1 MTIELTW
8 THPNGL
14 FATEPYDCMDDALHQ
29 KRMYERD
36 GCVVEIEGETEGH
49 PEAAEPPRARGQPH
63 AMGRRR
69 LCVQHR
75 GRRDARGSDL
85 IGLAC

>member
-49 PEAAEPPRARGQPH
+49 PEAAEPPARADSLMRWGDDDCAFNIEVG
-63 AMGRRR
+63 AMPE
-69 LCVQHR
+69 
-75 GRRDARGSDL
+75 AA
-85 IGLAC
+85 I